1 MHVID
6 QYKKNYI
13 EIDHKERMQ
22 KKSTLQK
29 EIYGRKNEGEDHENS
44 VWVE

>member
-22 KKSTLQK
+22 EKNHIAKRNIWKK
-29 EIYGRKNEGEDHENS
+29 E
-44 VWVE
+44 